1 MKGKKLK
8 HLVVLLAFAATIGS
22 MTSCQ
27 RGYGCPNNFS
37 IETVA
42 AQVINTVATAI
53 VQNK

>member
-1 MKGKKLK
+1 MKGRNFKQ
-8 HLVVLLAFAATIGS
+8 LVVLLAFAATIGT

-42 AQVINTVATAI
+42 AQVISTVAAAI
-53 VQNK
+53 VQE